1 MHKLSSLTLAIATAF
16 ALTACS
22 TDTPSP
28 ATSPDTDSVDNTT
41 VTVEETTTEDSDDDT
56 TTEEDSTPSPT
67 TAADDDDA
75 DDDNDADD
83 EAHDDAE
90 ENTTNASQIGGDCGT
105 TPQGYPIT
113 AGSATSCEFAVAMF
127 APASKATYTMTPYD
141 PSNPTVGSLYTAHIT
156 AKSPV
161 TGESYDLVCRI
172 GSDSANLTCQK
183 PGDRSVS
190 GSFNSAAH
198 DWPER
203 VNTVD

>member
-16 ALTACS
+16 TLTACS
-22 TDTPSP
+22 TDTSSP
-28 ATSPDTDSVDNTT
+28 ATSPDTDNVDDTT

-56 TTEEDSTPSPT
+56 STEKDSTPSPT
-67 TAADDDDA
+67 TTAD
-75 DDDNDADD
+75 DD

-90 ENTTNASQIGGDCGT
+90 ENTTNSSQIGGDCGT
-105 TPQGYPIT
+105 TPQGHPIT

-161 TGESYDLVCRI
+161 TGENYDLVCRI
-172 GSDSANLTCQK
+172 GSDLANLTCAK

-198 DWPER
+198 DWPQR

>member
-22 TDTPSP
+22 TDTSSP
-28 ATSPDTDSVDNTT
+28 ATSPDTDNVDDTT
-41 VTVEETTTEDSDDDT
+41 VAVEKTTTKDSDDDT
-56 TTEEDSTPSPT
+56 STEEDSAPSPT

-75 DDDNDADD
+75 DDADD

-90 ENTTNASQIGGDCGT
+90 ENSTNASQIGGNCGT
-105 TPQGYPIT
+105 TPQGDRIT

-127 APASKATYTMTPYD
+127 APASKATYTMTPLE
-141 PSNPTVGSLYTAHIT
+141 PSNPTVGPLYTAHIT

-161 TGESYDLVCRI
+161 TGENYDLTCRI
-172 GSDSANLTCQK
+172 GSDSADLTCAK

>member
-16 ALTACS
+16 TLTACS
-22 TDTPSP
+22 NDTSSP
-28 ATSPDTDSVDNTT
+28 ATSPDTDSVDDTT
-41 VTVEETTTEDSDDDT
+41 VAVEETTTEDSDDDT
-56 TTEEDSTPSPT
+56 STEKDSTPSPT
-67 TAADDDDA
+67 TTTDDDDA
-75 DDDNDADD
+75 DD
-83 EAHDDAE
+83 EVEDDAE
-90 ENTTNASQIGGDCGT
+90 ENTTNASQIGGNCGT
-105 TPQGYPIT
+105 TPQGHPIT

-161 TGESYDLVCRI
+161 TGEDYDLICRI
-172 GSDSANLTCQK
+172 ASDHADLTCQK

>member
-22 TDTPSP
+22 TDTSSP
-28 ATSPDTDSVDNTT
+28 ATSPDTDSVDDTT
-41 VTVEETTTEDSDDDT
+41 VAVEETTTEDSDDDT

-67 TAADDDDA
+67 TAADDA
-75 DDDNDADD
+75 DDADD

-127 APASKATYTMTPYD
+127 ASASKATYTMTPYD

-161 TGESYDLVCRI
+161 TGENYDLICRI
-172 GSDSANLTCQK
+172 GSDSADLTCAK

-198 DWPER
+198 DWPDR

>member
-1 MHKLSSLTLAIATAF
+1 MLKLSSLTLAIATAF

-22 TDTPSP
+22 NDTSSP
-28 ATSPDTDSVDNTT
+28 ATSPDTDSVDDTT
-41 VTVEETTTEDSDDDT
+41 VAVKETTTEDSDDDT

-75 DDDNDADD
+75 DD

-105 TPQGYPIT
+105 TPQGDRIT

-127 APASKATYTMTPYD
+127 ASASKATYTMTPLE

-172 GSDSANLTCQK
+172 GSDSANLTCAK

-198 DWPER
+198 DWPDR

>member
-1 MHKLSSLTLAIATAF
+1 MLKLSSLTLAIATAF

-22 TDTPSP
+22 NDTSSP
-28 ATSPDTDSVDNTT
+28 ATSPDTDSVDDTT
-41 VTVEETTTEDSDDDT
+41 VAVKETTTEDSDDDT

-75 DDDNDADD
+75 DD

-105 TPQGYPIT
+105 TPQGDRIT

-127 APASKATYTMTPYD
+127 GPASKATYTMTPYD

-161 TGESYDLVCRI
+161 TGENYDLVCRI
-172 GSDSANLTCQK
+172 GSDSANLTCAK

-198 DWPER
+198 DWPDR

>member
-1 MHKLSSLTLAIATAF
+1 MHKLSSLTLAIATAC

-22 TDTPSP
+22 NDTSTPS
-28 ATSPDTDSVDNTT
+28 TSPDTDIVEDTT

-56 TTEEDSTPSPT
+56 STEEDSTSSPT

-75 DDDNDADD
+75 DD
-83 EAHDDAE
+83 EAHDDSE

-105 TPQGYPIT
+105 TPQGDPIT

-161 TGESYDLVCRI
+161 TGENYDLICRI
-172 GSDSANLTCQK
+172 ASDNADLTCQK

-190 GSFNSAAH
+190 GSFKSAAH
-198 DWPER
+198 DWPDR

>member
-1 MHKLSSLTLAIATAF
+1 MHKLFSLTLAIATAF

-22 TDTPSP
+22 NDTSSP
-28 ATSPDTDSVDNTT
+28 ATSPDTDSVDDTP
-41 VTVEETTTEDSDDDT
+41 VAAEETTTEDSDDDASA
-56 TTEEDSTPSPT
+56 EEDSTPSPT

-75 DDDNDADD
+75 
-83 EAHDDAE
+83 DDAE

-105 TPQGYPIT
+105 TPQGDPIT
-113 AGSATSCEFAVAMF
+113 AGSATSCEFAAAMF
-127 APASKATYTMTPYD
+127 APASKATYTMTPLE

-161 TGESYDLVCRI
+161 TGESYDLTCRI
-172 GSDSANLTCQK
+172 GSDSADLTCAK

-198 DWPER
+198 DWPQR
-203 VNTVD
+203 VNTVN

>member
-22 TDTPSP
+22 TDTSSP
-28 ATSPDTDSVDNTT
+28 ATSPDTDSVDDTT
-41 VTVEETTTEDSDDDT
+41 IAVEETTTADSDDAT
-56 TTEEDSTPSPT
+56 STEEDSTPSPT

-75 DDDNDADD
+75 DN

-113 AGSATSCEFAVAMF
+113 AGSATSCEFAAAMF

-161 TGESYDLVCRI
+161 TGESYDLICRI
-172 GSDSANLTCQK
+172 GSDRADLTCQK

-198 DWPER
+198 DWPDR
-203 VNTVD
+203 VNTAD

>member
-1 MHKLSSLTLAIATAF
+1 MHKLSSLTLAIATAC

-22 TDTPSP
+22 TDTSSP
-28 ATSPDTDSVDNTT
+28 ATSPDTDSVKDTT
-41 VTVEETTTEDSDDDT
+41 VAVEETTTKDSNDDT
-56 TTEEDSTPSPT
+56 STEEDSTPSPT
-67 TAADDDDA
+67 TAADDA
-75 DDDNDADD
+75 DDADD
-83 EAHDDAE
+83 EAQDDAE
-90 ENTTNASQIGGDCGT
+90 EKSTNASQIGGDCGT

-127 APASKATYTMTPYD
+127 ASASKATYTMTPYD

-161 TGESYDLVCRI
+161 TGENYDLICRI
-172 GSDSANLTCQK
+172 GSDSADLTCAK

-190 GSFNSAAH
+190 GSFKSAAH
-198 DWPER
+198 DWPDR

>member
-22 TDTPSP
+22 TDTSSP
-28 ATSPDTDSVDNTT
+28 ATSPDTDSVDDTT
-41 VTVEETTTEDSDDDT
+41 VAVEETTTEDSDDDT

-67 TAADDDDA
+67 TAADDA
-75 DDDNDADD
+75 DDADD
-83 EAHDDAE
+83 EAHNDAE

-105 TPQGYPIT
+105 TPQGDRIT

-127 APASKATYTMTPYD
+127 APASKATYTMTPLE

-161 TGESYDLVCRI
+161 TGENYDLICRI
-172 GSDSANLTCQK
+172 GSDRADLTCQK

-198 DWPER
+198 DWPDR

>member
-1 MHKLSSLTLAIATAF
+1 MLKLSSLTLAIATAF

-22 TDTPSP
+22 NDTSSP
-28 ATSPDTDSVDNTT
+28 ATSPDTDSVDDTT
-41 VTVEETTTEDSDDDT
+41 VAVKETTTEDSDDDT

-67 TAADDDDA
+67 TAADDD
-75 DDDNDADD
+75 DADD

-127 APASKATYTMTPYD
+127 GPASKATYTMTPYD

-161 TGESYDLVCRI
+161 TGENYDLVCRI
-172 GSDSANLTCQK
+172 GSDSANLTCAK

-198 DWPER
+198 DWPDR

>member
-22 TDTPSP
+22 TDTSSP
-28 ATSPDTDSVDNTT
+28 ATSPDTDSVDDTT
-41 VTVEETTTEDSDDDT
+41 VAVEETTTEDSDDDT

-67 TAADDDDA
+67 TAADDA
-75 DDDNDADD
+75 DDADD
-83 EAHDDAE
+83 EAHNDAE

-127 APASKATYTMTPYD
+127 AQASKATYTMTPLE

-161 TGESYDLVCRI
+161 TGENYDLICRI
-172 GSDSANLTCQK
+172 GSDRADLTCQK